1 MADEIT
7 IDTIRHFN
15 DYYGFE
21 HLNPMITIGRYAGE
35 MEPGEVTYNFG
46 VYAIYIKETKGCK
59 INSGLTK
66 CRLWRLLQG
75 RKLQQ
80 LCFPDR
86 NNFDGLC
93 LLFILIF

>member
-59 INSGLTK
+59 INYGLTK
-66 CRLWRLLQG
+66 C
-75 RKLQQ
+75 
-80 LCFPDR
+80 D
-86 NNFDGLC
+86 FDEMSVMAFAPGQKVTTTVLPG
-93 LLFILIF
+93 